1 MSYEEGN
8 LLPEGSHGC
17 WARIMTHLLTVIL
30 ECSKISFLNQ
40 TAILCKEKKKK
51 IVPKINLFYCIYQ
64 FWRHPNR
71 GCWSSDPINKFS
83 WLAAFRMIAPLVIKL
98 LKLISLAGWKII
110 TLLVHTAMSPMVMV
124 VLVTASPYTG
134 VWKWSYTFLPG
145 NSFVFSC
152 NFS

>member
-40 TAILCKEKKKK
+40 SNSHSVQGKKKCSS
-51 IVPKINLFYCIYQ
+51 NLFYCIYQ

-83 WLAAFRMIAPLVIKL
+83 WLAAFRMIAPLVSKL

-124 VLVTASPYTG
+124 VLVTASPYTA
-134 VWKWSYTFLPG
+134 VWNWSNTFLPG